1 MLRASQ
7 EHYGRAR
14 SRLRPPAPASRVRS
28 GDWRRRRGRER
39 KRGGTRPPARA
50 QTAAAAA
57 LAAMAER
64 RAFAQKISRTVAAE
78 VRKQIS
84 GQYSGS
90 PQLLKNLNIVGNIS
104 HHTTVPLTEA
114 VDPVD
119 LEDYLLTHPLAV
131 DSGPL
136 RDLIEFPPDD
146 IEVVYSPRD
155 CRTLVSAVPEES
167 EMDPHVRDC
176 IRSYTEDWAIV
187 IRKYH
192 KLGTGFNP
200 NTLDKQKER
209 QKGLPKQVFESD
221 EAPDGNN
228 YQDEQDDLKRRSMSI
243 DDTPRGSWACSIFD
257 LKNSLPDALLPNLLD
272 RTPNEEIDRQN
283 DDQRKSN
290 RHKELFSL
298 HPSPDE
304 EEPIERLSVP
314 DVPKEHFGQRLLVKC
329 LSLKFEIEIEPIFAS
344 LALYDVKEKKKISE
358 NFYFDLNSEQ
368 MKGLLRPHVPPA
380 AITTLARSAIFSITY
395 PSQDVFLVIKLEKVL
410 QQGDIG
416 ECAEPYMIFKEAD
429 ATKNKEKLEKLKSQ
443 ADQFCQRLGK
453 YRMPFAWTAIHLMNI
468 VSSAGSLE
476 RDSTEVEISTGERKG
491 SWSERRNSSIVG
503 RRSLERTTSGDD
515 ACNLTSFR
523 PATLTVTNFFKQEG
537 DRLSDEDLYKFLADM
552 RRPSSVLRR
561 LRPITAQLKID
572 ISPAPENPHYCL
584 TPELLQV
591 KLYPDSR
598 VRPTRE
604 ILEFPARDV
613 YVPNTTYR
621 NLLYIYPQSLN
632 FANRQGSARNITV
645 KVQFMYGEDPSNAM
659 PVIFGKS
666 SCSEFSKE
674 AYTAVVY
681 HNRSPDFHEEIKVKL
696 PATLTDHHHLLFT
709 FYHVSCQQKQNT
721 PLETPVG
728 YTWIPMLQNGRLKT
742 GQFCLPV
749 SLEKPP
755 QAYSVLSPEVPLPGM
770 KWVDNHKGVFNV
782 EVVAVSSIHT
792 QDPYLDKFFA
802 LVNALD
808 EHMFPVR
815 IGDMRIMENN
825 LENELKSSI
834 SALNSSQLEPV
845 VRFLHLLL
853 DKLILLVV
861 RPPVIAGQIVNLGQ
875 ASFEAMASIIN
886 RLHKNLEGNHD
897 QHGRN
902 NLLASY
908 IYYVFRL
915 PNTYPNSPSPGPGG
929 LGGSVHYA
937 TMARS
942 AVRPASLNLNR
953 SRSLSNSNPDISGT
967 PTSPDDEVRSII
979 GSKAMD
985 RSCNRMSSH
994 TETSSFLQTLT
1005 GRLPTKKL
1013 FHEELALQ
1021 WVVCSGSVRESA
1033 LQQAWFFFELMVKS
1047 MVHHLYFNDKLDAP
1061 RKSRFPERFMDDI
1074 AALVSTIASDIVS
1087 RFQKDTEMVERLNTS
1102 LAFFLND
1109 LLSVMDRGFVFSL
1122 IKTCYKQ
1129 VSSKLYSL
1137 PNPSVLVSLRLD
1149 FLRIICSHEHYVTLN
1164 LPCSLLTP
1172 PASPSPSVSSAT
1184 SQSSGFS
1191 TNVQDQKIANM
1202 FELSVPFRQQH
1213 YLAGLVLTE
1222 LALILDPDAEGL
1234 FGLHKKVINMVHNL
1248 LSSHDSDPRY
1258 SDPQI
1263 KARVAMLY
1271 LPLIGIIMETVP
1283 QLYDFTETH
1292 NQRGRPICIATDDY
1306 ESESGSM
1313 ISQTVAMAI
1322 AGTSVPQLT
1331 RPGSFLLTS
1340 TSGRQHTTFSAESS
1354 RSLLICLLWVL
1365 KNADETVLQKWFT
1378 DLSVLQ
1384 LNRLLDLLYLC
1395 VSCFEYKGKKVF
1407 ERMNSLTFK
1416 KSKDMRAKLEEAILG
1431 SIGARQEMVRR
1442 SRGQLE
1448 RSPSGSA
1455 FGSQENLRW
1464 RKDMT
1469 HWRQNTE
1476 KLDKSR
1482 AEIEHEA
1489 LIDGNLATEA
1499 NLIILD
1505 TLEIVVQTVSVT
1517 ESKESILGGVLKVLL
1532 HSMACNQ
1539 SAVYLQHCFATQRAL
1554 VSKFP
1559 ELLFEEETEQ
1569 CADLCL
1575 RLLRHCSSSI
1585 STIRSHASA
1594 SLYLLM
1600 RQNFEI
1606 GNNFARV
1613 KMQVTMSLSSLVGTS
1628 QNFNEEFLRRSL
1640 KTILT
1645 YAEEDLELRET
1656 TFPDQVQDLVFNL
1669 HMILSDT
1676 VKMKEHQ
1683 EDPEMLIDLMYRIAK
1698 GYQTSPDLRLT
1709 WLQNMAGKH
1718 SERSNHAEAAQ
1729 CLVHSAAL
1737 VAEYLS
1743 MLEDRKYLPVGCVT
1757 FQNISSNVLEESAVS
1772 DDVVSPDEEGIC
1784 SGKYFTESGLVG
1796 LLEQAAA
1803 SFSMA
1808 GMYEAVNEVYKVL
1821 IPIHEANRDA
1831 KKLST
1836 IHGKLQE
1843 AFSKIVHQDGKR
1855 MFGTYFRVGFYGTKF
1870 GDLDEQEFVYKEP
1883 AITKLAEI
1891 SHRLEGFYGERFG
1904 EDVVE
1909 VIKDSNPVDKCKL
1922 DPNKAYIQITYVEP
1936 YFDTYEMKDRITYFD
1951 KNYNLRRFMYCTPFT
1966 LDGRAHGELHEQFKR
1981 KTILTTS
1988 HAFPYIK
1995 TRVNVTHKEE
2005 IILTPIEVAIEDM
2018 QKKTQELAF
2027 ATHQD
2032 PADPKMLQMVLQGSV
2047 GTTVNQG
2054 PLEVAQVFLS
2064 EIPSDPKLFRHHNK
2078 LRLCFKDFTK
2088 RCEDALRKNKSL
2100 IGPDQKEYQREL
2112 ERNYHRLKEALQPLI
2127 NRKIPQL
2134 YKAVL
2139 PVTCHRDSFS
2149 RMSLRKMDL

>member
-1 MLRASQ
+1 MGAAGTLILSPRATEHSPRSKAHLPFAFPSFLGKPSSPNVYGCIIFLPRRVAGPSLTSPGIRSVVRAPPQTGGQDGRLGASTPHSPPALPPAAARSQAGAPAGTDALGEERFLAACLSGALRQGSFPARAASLSLPGP
-7 EHYGRAR
+7 ELGLAEAAREGARAR
-14 SRLRPPAPASRVRS
+14 SHAPPV
-28 GDWRRRRGRER
+28 
-39 KRGGTRPPARA
+39 RA
-50 QTAAAAA
+50 QTAAAAS
-57 LAAMAER
+57 AAMAER

-90 PQLLKNLNIVGNIS
+90 PQLLKNLNIGNIS

-119 LEDYLLTHPLAV
+119 LEDYLNTHPLAV

-176 IRSYTEDWAIV
+176 IRSYTEDWAVV

-221 EAPDGNN
+221 EVLDGSS

-272 RTPNEEIDRQN
+272 RTPNEEIDHQN

-290 RHKELFSL
+290 RHKELFAL

-358 NFYFDLNSEQ
+358 NFYFDLNSDQ
-368 MKGLLRPHVPPA
+368 IKGLLRPHVPPA

-429 ATKNKEKLEKLKSQ
+429 ATKNKEKLEKLRSQ

-792 QDPYLDKFFA
+792 QDPHLDKFFA

-834 SALNSSQLEPV
+834 TALNSSQLEPV

-902 NLLASY
+902 SLLASY

-979 GSKAMD
+979 GSKGLDRSNSWVNTGGPKAAPWGSNPSPSAESTQAMD

-1005 GRLPTKKL
+1005 GRLPTKKGKEDELEKLSLLL

-1033 LQQAWFFFELMVKS
+1033 LQQGWFFFELMVKS

-1137 PNPSVLVSLRLD
+1137 PNPNALVSLRLD

-1234 FGLHKKVINMVHNL
+1234 LGLHKKVINMVHNL

-1292 NQRGRPICIATDDY
+1292 NQRGRPVCITTEDY

-1322 AGTSVPQLT
+1322 AGTSVPHLT

-1476 KLDKSR
+1476 KLDKSK

-1585 STIRSHASA
+1585 GTIRSHASA

-1796 LLEQAAA
+1796 LLERAAA

-1843 AFSKIVHQDGKR
+1843 AFSKIVHQA
-1855 MFGTYFRVGFYGTKF
+1855 YF
-1870 GDLDEQEFVYKEP
+1870 GDI
-1883 AITKLAEI
+1883 A
-1891 SHRLEGFYGERFG
+1891 GFQTTT
-1904 EDVVE
+1904 
-1909 VIKDSNPVDKCKL
+1909 IKQVKGM
-1922 DPNKAYIQITYVEP
+1922 
-1936 YFDTYEMKDRITYFD
+1936 FW
-1951 KNYNLRRFMYCTPFT
+1951 
-1966 LDGRAHGELHEQFKR
+1966 
-1981 KTILTTS
+1981 
-1988 HAFPYIK
+1988 FPS
-1995 TRVNVTHKEE
+1995 T
-2005 IILTPIEVAIEDM
+2005 
-2018 QKKTQELAF
+2018 
-2027 ATHQD
+2027 
-2032 PADPKMLQMVLQGSV
+2032 
-2047 GTTVNQG
+2047 
-2054 PLEVAQVFLS
+2054 
-2064 EIPSDPKLFRHHNK
+2064 
-2078 LRLCFKDFTK
+2078 
-2088 RCEDALRKNKSL
+2088 
-2100 IGPDQKEYQREL
+2100 
-2112 ERNYHRLKEALQPLI
+2112 
-2127 NRKIPQL
+2127 
-2134 YKAVL
+2134 
-2139 PVTCHRDSFS
+2139 
-2149 RMSLRKMDL
+2149 

>member
-1 MLRASQ
+1 
-7 EHYGRAR
+7 
-14 SRLRPPAPASRVRS
+14 
-28 GDWRRRRGRER
+28 
-39 KRGGTRPPARA
+39 
-50 QTAAAAA
+50 
-57 LAAMAER
+57 MAER

-78 VRKQIS
+78 VRKQIA
-84 GQYSGS
+84 GQYGGS
-90 PQLLKNLNIVGNIS
+90 PQLLKNLTVGASTASN
-104 HHTTVPLTEA
+104 TVPLTEA
-114 VDPVD
+114 VEPVD
-119 LEDYLLTHPLAV
+119 FEEYLITHPPIIE
-131 DSGPL
+131 SGPL
-136 RDLIEFPPDD
+136 RDLVEFPPDD
-146 IEVVYSPRD
+146 IEVLHVPRE
-155 CRTLVSAVPEES
+155 CRTLGQAVPEEGDN
-167 EMDPHVRDC
+167 DPHVRDC
-176 IRSYTEDWAIV
+176 ARSYTEDWAV
-187 IRKYH
+187 VNRKYH

-221 EAPDGNN
+221 EMPDASS
-228 YQDEQDDLKRRSMSI
+228 YQDDQDDLKRRSMSM

-257 LKNSLPDALLPNLLD
+257 LKNSVPDALLPRLLD
-272 RTPNEEIDRQN
+272 RAPNEEIDRQN
-283 DDQRKSN
+283 EDSRKAQRH
-290 RHKELFSL
+290 RELFAL
-298 HPSPDE
+298 HPALDE
-304 EEPIERLSVP
+304 EEPIERHCVP
-314 DVPKEHFGQRLLVKC
+314 EVPKEHFGQRLLVKC

-358 NFYFDLNSEQ
+358 NFFFDLNSEQ
-368 MKGLLRPHVPPA
+368 TKSMLRPHIQSA
-380 AITTLARSAIFSITY
+380 AISTLARSAIFSITY

-416 ECAEPYMIFKEAD
+416 ECAEPYMVFKESD
-429 ATKNKEKLEKLKSQ
+429 AAKNKEKLEKLRAQSE
-443 ADQFCQRLGK
+443 QFCQRLGR

-468 VSSAGSLE
+468 VNSAGSLE
-476 RDSTEVEISTGERKG
+476 RDTELEMPLPERKG

-503 RRSLERTTSGDD
+503 RRSLERTTSGDES
-515 ACNLTSFR
+515 CSLTSFR

-591 KLYPDSR
+591 KPYPDSR

-604 ILEFPARDV
+604 ILEFPAKDI

-645 KVQFMYGEDPSNAM
+645 KVQFMNGEDPSNAM

-666 SCSEFSKE
+666 SCSEYAKE

-681 HNRSPDFHEEIKVKL
+681 HNRSPDFHDEIKIKL
-696 PATLTDHHHLLFT
+696 PASLTDHHHILFT

-728 YTWIPMLQNGRLKT
+728 YTWIPMLQNGRLRT
-742 GQFCLPV
+742 GHFCLPV

-755 QAYSVLSPEVPLPGM
+755 QSYSVLSPDVPLPGM
-770 KWVDNHKGVFNV
+770 KWVDNHRGVFNV
-782 EVVAVSSIHT
+782 EVVAVSTIHT
-792 QDPYLDKFFA
+792 QDQYLDKFFA
-802 LVNALD
+802 LVHALD

-825 LENELKSSI
+825 LEAELKSSI
-834 SALNSSQLEPV
+834 AALSNSQLEPI

-853 DKLILLVV
+853 DKLVLLVV

-875 ASFEAMASIIN
+875 ASFEVMASIVN
-886 RLHKNLEGNHD
+886 RLHKYLDGQD

-902 NLLASY
+902 SLLSSY
-908 IYYVFRL
+908 IHYVFRL
-915 PNTYPNSPSPGPGG
+915 PNMDPNSPSPGPGG

-979 GSKAMD
+979 GSK
-985 RSCNRMSSH
+985 
-994 TETSSFLQTLT
+994 
-1005 GRLPTKKL
+1005 L

-1021 WVVCSGSVRESA
+1021 WVVSSGSVREGA

-1047 MVHHLYFNDKLDAP
+1047 IIHHLYFTDRLESP
-1061 RKSRFPERFMDDI
+1061 RKNRFPERFMDDI
-1074 AALVSTIASDIVS
+1074 TALVSTIAGDIVS
-1087 RFQKDTEMVERLNTS
+1087 RFQKDLELVERLNTS

-1109 LLSVMDRGFVFSL
+1109 LLCVMDRGFVFCL
-1122 IKTCYKQ
+1122 IKTYWKQ
-1129 VSSKLYSL
+1129 VSMKLYAL
-1137 PNPSVLVSLRLD
+1137 QNPTLESLRLD
-1149 FLRIICSHEHYVTLN
+1149 FLRIVCSHEHYVTLN

-1191 TNVQDQKIANM
+1191 SHVQDQKIANM
-1202 FELSVPFRQQH
+1202 FELSVPFREQH
-1213 YLAGLVLTE
+1213 YLAGLVLSE
-1222 LALILDPDAEGL
+1222 LAVILDPEAEGM
-1234 FGLHKKVINMVHNL
+1234 FGLHKKAISVVHNL

-1258 SDPQI
+1258 ADSEV

-1271 LPLIGIIMETVP
+1271 LPLIGIVMETLP
-1283 QLYDFTETH
+1283 QLYDFTESH
-1292 NQRGRPICIATDDY
+1292 NQWGRPGGCGVEDHEA
-1306 ESESGSM
+1306 EGNSM

-1322 AGTSVPQLT
+1322 AGTSVPQMS
-1331 RPGSFLLTS
+1331 RPSSFLLNPQT
-1340 TSGRQHTTFSAESS
+1340 TRQHGSFSAESS

-1365 KNADETVLQKWFT
+1365 KNADDMVLQKWFT
-1378 DLSVLQ
+1378 DLSVSQ
-1384 LNRLLDLLYLC
+1384 LNRLLDMLYLC
-1395 VSCFEYKGKKVF
+1395 VSCFEYKGKKAF

-1416 KSKDMRAKLEEAILG
+1416 KSKDMKAKLEEAILG

-1469 HWRQNTE
+1469 HWRQNSE
-1476 KLDKSR
+1476 KMDKTR
-1482 AEIEHEA
+1482 AELEHEA

-1505 TLEIVVQTVSVT
+1505 TLEIIVQTVSVT

-1539 SAVYLQHCFATQRAL
+1539 SALYLQHCFATQRAL

-1575 RLLRHCSSSI
+1575 RLLRSCSSSI
-1585 STIRSHASA
+1585 GTIRSHASA

-1718 SERSNHAEAAQ
+1718 SERNNHAEAAQ

-1784 SGKYFTESGLVG
+1784 SGKYFTEVGLVG
-1796 LLEQAAA
+1796 LLEQAAS

-1808 GMYEAVNEVYKVL
+1808 GMYEAVNEVYKIL
-1821 IPIHEANRDA
+1821 IPVHEASRDA
-1831 KKLST
+1831 KKLAT

-1843 AFSKIVHQDGKR
+1843 AFGKIVHQSTGWER
-1855 MFGTYFRVGFYGTKF
+1855 MFGTYFRVGFYGSKF

-1904 EDVVE
+1904 EDQVE

-1922 DPNKAYIQITYVEP
+1922 DPNKAFIQITYVEP

-1951 KNYNLRRFMYCTPFT
+1951 KNYNLRRFVYCTPFT
-1966 LDGRAHGELHEQFKR
+1966 LDGRAHGDLHEQFKR

-1995 TRVNVTHKEE
+1995 TRINIINKEE
-2005 IILTPIEVAIEDM
+2005 IISMPIEVAIEDM

-2032 PADPKMLQMVLQGSV
+2032 PADAKMLQMVLQGSV

-2064 EIPSDPKLFRHHNK
+2064 EIPSDPKLYRHHNK

-2134 YKAVL
+2134 YKPILQVNS
-2139 PVTCHRDSFS
+2139 HRDSFS
-2149 RMSLRKMDL
+2149 RMSLRKLDI

>member
-1 MLRASQ
+1 PAQDFCLGAAHEVERVLASWI
-7 EHYGRAR
+7 RMKV
-14 SRLRPPAPASRVRS
+14 SFV
-28 GDWRRRRGRER
+28 
-39 KRGGTRPPARA
+39 
-50 QTAAAAA
+50 
-57 LAAMAER
+57 
-64 RAFAQKISRTVAAE
+64 IRTFLLHVF
-78 VRKQIS
+78 
-84 GQYSGS
+84 
-90 PQLLKNLNIVGNIS
+90 PQ
-104 HHTTVPLTEA
+104 VPLTEA
-114 VDPVD
+114 VDPVE
-119 LEDYLLTHPLAV
+119 LEDYLITHPIAV
-131 DSGPL
+131 ESGPL
-136 RDLIEFPPDD
+136 RDLLEFPSDD
-146 IEVVYSPRD
+146 IEVVYTPRE

-167 EMDPHVRDC
+167 VLRLYLKYLVF
-176 IRSYTEDWAIV
+176 R
-187 IRKYH
+187 YH

-209 QKGLPKQVFESD
+209 QKGLPKQIFESD
-221 EAPDGNN
+221 EAPDGNS

-272 RTPNEEIDRQN
+272 RTPNEEIDHHN
-283 DDQRKSN
+283 EDQRKSS
-290 RHKELFSL
+290 RHKELFAL
-298 HPSPDE
+298 HPAPDE

-314 DVPKEHFGQRLLVKC
+314 EVPKEHFGQRLLVKC

-368 MKGLLRPHVPPA
+368 MKGMLRPHVPPA
-380 AITTLARSAIFSITY
+380 AISTLARSAIFSITY

-416 ECAEPYMIFKEAD
+416 ECAEPYMIFKESD
-429 ATKNKEKLEKLKSQ
+429 AAKNKEKLEKLKCQ
-443 ADQFCQRLGK
+443 AEQFCQRLGK

-476 RDSTEVEISTGERKG
+476 RDSTEVEVGTG
-491 SWSERRNSSIVG
+491 
-503 RRSLERTTSGDD
+503 ERTTSGDE

-621 NLLYIYPQSLN
+621 NLLYVYPQSLN

-666 SCSEFSKE
+666 SCPEFSKE

-681 HNRSPDFHEEIKVKL
+681 HNRSPDFHEEIKIKL

-782 EVVAVSSIHT
+782 EVVAVSSLHT

-802 LVNALD
+802 LVHALD

-886 RLHKNLEGNHD
+886 RLHKNLDGNQD

-902 NLLASY
+902 SLLASY

-915 PNTYPNSPSPGPGG
+915 PNTYPNSPSP
-929 LGGSVHYA
+929 GGSVHYA

-979 GSKAMD
+979 GSK
-985 RSCNRMSSH
+985 
-994 TETSSFLQTLT
+994 
-1005 GRLPTKKL
+1005 L

-1021 WVVCSGSVRESA
+1021 WVVCSGSVREAA

-1047 MVHHLYFNDKLDAP
+1047 MVHHLYFADKLDAP
-1061 RKSRFPERFMDDI
+1061 RKNRFPERFMDDVT
-1074 AALVSTIASDIVS
+1074 ALVSTIAGDIVS

-1109 LLSVMDRGFVFSL
+1109 LLSIMDRGFVFAL

-1137 PNPSVLVSLRLD
+1137 TNPSNLASLRLD

-1184 SQSSGFS
+1184 SQ
-1191 TNVQDQKIANM
+1191 VCYQKIANM

-1222 LALILDPDAEGL
+1222 LAVILDPDAEGL

-1258 SDPQI
+1258 ADPQV

-1271 LPLIGIIMETVP
+1271 LPLIGVIMETVP
-1283 QLYDFTETH
+1283 QLYDFTESH
-1292 NQRGRPICIATDDY
+1292 NQRGRPSCVAVDDY
-1306 ESESGSM
+1306 ESEGGSM

-1331 RPGSFLLTS
+1331 RPSSFLLTS
-1340 TSGRQHTTFSAESS
+1340 SSGRQHSTFSTESS

-1365 KNADETVLQKWFT
+1365 KNADESVLQKWFT

-1442 SRGQLE
+1442 SRGH
-1448 RSPSGSA
+1448 A

-1476 KLDKSR
+1476 K

-1539 SAVYLQHCFATQRAL
+1539 SALYLQHCFATQRAL

-1585 STIRSHASA
+1585 SMIRSHASA

-1628 QNFNEEFLRRSL
+1628 QNFNEEYLRRSL

-1698 GYQTSPDLRLT
+1698 GYQNSPDLRLT

-1718 SERSNHAEAAQ
+1718 SERSNHAESAQ

-1784 SGKYFTESGLVG
+1784 SGKYFTEAGLVG

-1904 EDVVE
+1904 EDVLE

-1995 TRVNVTHKEE
+1995 TRINVIHKEE

-2064 EIPSDPKLFRHHNK
+2064 EIPNDPKLFRHHNK

-2134 YKAVL
+2134 YKVLAPRIRNRSVFQQVL
-2139 PVTCHRDSFS
+2139 P
-2149 RMSLRKMDL
+2149 M

>member
-1 MLRASQ
+1 
-7 EHYGRAR
+7 
-14 SRLRPPAPASRVRS
+14 
-28 GDWRRRRGRER
+28 
-39 KRGGTRPPARA
+39 
-50 QTAAAAA
+50 
-57 LAAMAER
+57 MAER

-84 GQYSGS
+84 GQYGS
-90 PQLLKNLNIVGNIS
+90 PQLHKNLSVGGGGS
-104 HHTTVPLTEA
+104 HHASVPLTEV

-119 LEDYLLTHPLAV
+119 FEEYLVSHPIVA
-131 DSGPL
+131 DSGPI
-136 RDLIEFPPDD
+136 RDLYEFPADD
-146 IEVVYSPRD
+146 VEVVYTPRE
-155 CRTLVSAVPEES
+155 CRTVVSSVPEES
-167 EMDPHVRDC
+167 EMDSHVKDC

-187 IRKYH
+187 NRKYH

-221 EAPDGNN
+221 DAPESSS

-257 LKNSLPDALLPNLLD
+257 LKNSLPDALLSNLMD
-272 RTPNEEIDRQN
+272 RTPNEEIDHQN
-283 DDQRKSN
+283 EHQRKSN
-290 RHKELFSL
+290 RHKEIFAL
-298 HPSPDE
+298 HPAQDE
-304 EEPIERLSVP
+304 DEPIERLSVP
-314 DVPKEHFGQRLLVKC
+314 EVPKEHFGQRLLVKC
-329 LSLKFEIEIEPIFAS
+329 LTLKFEIEIEPIFAS
-344 LALYDVKEKKKISE
+344 LALYDAKEKKKISE

-368 MKGLLRPHVPPA
+368 IKGMLRPYATQA
-380 AITTLARSAIFSITY
+380 AISTLARSAIFSITY

-416 ECAEPYMIFKEAD
+416 ECAEPYMIYKEAD
-429 ATKNKEKLEKLKSQ
+429 TAKNKEKLEKLRSQ
-443 ADQFCQRLGK
+443 GELFCQRLGR

-476 RDSTEVEISTGERKG
+476 RDSTELEIGPGERKG

-503 RRSLERTTSGDD
+503 RRSLERTTSGDES
-515 ACNLTSFR
+515 CNLTSFR

-537 DRLSDEDLYKFLADM
+537 ERLSDEDLYKFLADM

-572 ISPAPENPHYCL
+572 ISPAPENPNYCL

-591 KLYPDSR
+591 KPYPDSR
-598 VRPTRE
+598 VRPTRD

-621 NLLYIYPQSLN
+621 NILYVYPQSLN

-645 KVQFMYGEDPSNAM
+645 KVQFMSGEDPSNAL

-666 SCSEFSKE
+666 SCPEFSKE

-681 HNRSPDFHEEIKVKL
+681 HNRSPDFHEEIKIRL

-782 EVVAVSSIHT
+782 EVVSVSSVHT
-792 QDPYLDKFFA
+792 QDSYLDKFFA
-802 LVNALD
+802 LVHALD
-808 EHMFPVR
+808 EHMYPVR

-825 LENELKSSI
+825 LESELKSSI
-834 SALNSSQLEPV
+834 LALNSAQLEPV
-845 VRFLHLLL
+845 VHFLHLLL

-875 ASFEAMASIIN
+875 ASFEAMASITN
-886 RLHKNLEGNHD
+886 RLHKNLEGNQD

-902 NLLASY
+902 SLLASY
-908 IYYVFRL
+908 IHYVFRL
-915 PNTYPNSPSPGPGG
+915 PNTDPNSPSPGPGG
-929 LGGSVHYA
+929 LGGSMHYA
-937 TMARS
+937 TMART
-942 AVRPASLNLNR
+942 ANRPASLNLNR

-979 GSKAMD
+979 GSK
-985 RSCNRMSSH
+985 
-994 TETSSFLQTLT
+994 
-1005 GRLPTKKL
+1005 L

-1021 WVVCSGSVRESA
+1021 WVVCSGAVREA
-1033 LQQAWFFFELMVKS
+1033 TLQQAWFFFELMVKS
-1047 MVHHLYFNDKLDAP
+1047 MVHHLYFADKLDSP
-1061 RKSRFPERFMDDI
+1061 RKHRFPERFMDDI
-1074 AALVSTIASDIVS
+1074 TALVSTMANDIVT
-1087 RFQKDTEMVERLNTS
+1087 RFQKDIEMVERLNVS

-1109 LLSVMDRGFVFSL
+1109 LLSIMDRGFVFSL
-1122 IKTCYKQ
+1122 VKAYFKQ
-1129 VSSKLYSL
+1129 VSSKLHII
-1137 PNPSVLVSLRLD
+1137 PNPSILVSLRLD

-1172 PASPSPSVSSAT
+1172 PSSPSPSVSSAT

-1202 FELSVPFRQQH
+1202 FDLSVPFRQQH

-1222 LALILDPDAEGL
+1222 LAVILDPEAEGL

-1248 LSSHDSDPRY
+1248 LSTHDSDPRY
-1258 SDPQI
+1258 ADPEV

-1271 LPLIGIIMETVP
+1271 LPLIGIVMETVP

-1292 NQRGRPICIATDDY
+1292 NQRGRPCMAGEDHEGDG
-1306 ESESGSM
+1306 GSM

-1331 RPGSFLLTS
+1331 RPSSFLMTS
-1340 TSGRQHTTFSAESS
+1340 QPSRQHSTFSAESS

-1365 KNADETVLQKWFT
+1365 RNADEIVLQKWFT
-1378 DLSVLQ
+1378 DLSILQ

-1395 VSCFEYKGKKVF
+1395 VSCFEYKGKKAF

-1464 RKDMT
+1464 RKEMT
-1469 HWRQNTE
+1469 HWRQNT
-1476 KLDKSR
+1476 DKMDKSHKPSRSR
-1482 AEIEHEA
+1482 AELDHEA

-1505 TLEIVVQTVSVT
+1505 TLEIIVQTVSLT
-1517 ESKESILGGVLKVLL
+1517 ESKESILGGVLKTLL

-1539 SAVYLQHCFATQRAL
+1539 SALYLQHCFATQRAL

-1628 QNFNEEFLRRSL
+1628 QNFNEDFLRRSL

-1656 TFPDQVQDLVFNL
+1656 TFSDQVQDLVFNL

-1718 SERSNHAEAAQ
+1718 SERSNHAESAQ

-1784 SGKYFTESGLVG
+1784 SGKYFTEAGLVG

-1808 GMYEAVNEVYKVL
+1808 GMYEAVNDVYKVL

-1831 KKLST
+1831 KKLCA

-1843 AFSKIVHQDGKR
+1843 AFSKIVHQSTGWER
-1855 MFGTYFRVGFYGTKF
+1855 MFGTYFRVGFYGTRF

-1904 EDVVE
+1904 EDVIE

-1922 DPNKAYIQITYVEP
+1922 DPNKAFIQITYVEP

-1995 TRVNVTHKEE
+1995 TRINVIHKEE

-2064 EIPSDPKLFRHHNK
+2064 EIPNDPKLFRHHNK

-2134 YKAVL
+2134 YKNVV

-2149 RMSLRKMDL
+2149 RMSLRKIDL